1 MRTLIGELVVPLIV
15 LVGSLLFW
23 LHIQEARSVAQRVPN
38 GVMIFILGALVIVV
52 GRAVKAYLVAR
63 HADASDERISL
74 TLAADFAR
82 NEWRRL
88 VFLGLCIGYYLAFPR
103 LGFDVANAGFLV
115 AAFLLAGLRPVPS
128 VAGALGGAVIF
139 HLLARLMDFNVPSGL
154 LPY

>member
-15 LVGSLLFW
+15 LVGTLLFW

-52 GRAVKAYLVAR
+52 GRAVKDYLATRHSDAR
-63 HADASDERISL
+63 DEDISL
-74 TLAADFAR
+74 TIVTDFAR
-82 NEWRRL
+82 DEWRRL
-88 VFLGLCIGYYLAFPR
+88 VFLGLCVGYFLAFPR
-103 LGFDVANAGFLV
+103 LGFDLSKAGFLV
-115 AAFLLAGLRPVPS
+115 AAFLLAGLRPVPTLI
-128 VAGALGGAVIF
+128 GALSGAVIF